1 MLNGGQT
8 ENLKVIKSKYIFDIL
23 DLLLDV
29 DNEGIAVRPQ
39 LQFLTDTKYEY
50 TGSGL
55 FVTFS
60 HSDGIDKHKYSK
72 DDLVLLGVKIT
83 TSEYPI
89 EADGTVF
96 LKNGFIDNLEIW
108 CYNGEYPQK
117 DLKKYTLT
125 QAWNNSPARQITT
138 EL

>member
-1 MLNGGQT
+1 M
-8 ENLKVIKSKYIFDIL
+8 IKSKYILDIL
-23 DLLLDV
+23 DLLLDG

-39 LQFLTDTKYEY
+39 LEFLTDTKYDY

-55 FVTFS
+55 FVKFS
-60 HSDGIDKHKYSK
+60 HSDGIDKHKYSQ

-96 LKNGFIDNLEIW
+96 IKNGFIDYLEIW
-108 CYNGEYPQK
+108 CYAGDYPQK
-117 DLKKYTLT
+117 DLTKYTLT

>member
-1 MLNGGQT
+1 MIN
-8 ENLKVIKSKYIFDIL
+8 SKYISDIL
-23 DLLLDV
+23 DLLLDG
-29 DNEGIAVRPQ
+29 DNEAIAVRPQ
-39 LQFLTDTKYEY
+39 LKYLTDSKYDY

-60 HSDGIDKHKYSK
+60 HSDGIEKHKYSK

-83 TSEYPI
+83 TSEYAI
-89 EADGTVF
+89 EADGSVF

-108 CYNGEYPQK
+108 CYKGDYPQK
-117 DLKKYTLT
+117 DLTKYTLS
-125 QAWNNSPARQITT
+125 QAWNNSPAKQITT

>member
-1 MLNGGQT
+1 
-8 ENLKVIKSKYIFDIL
+8 VIKSKYISDIL
-23 DLLLDV
+23 DLLLDG
-29 DNEGIAVRPQ
+29 DNEGVAVRPQ
-39 LQFLTDTKYEY
+39 LEFLTDAKYDH

-60 HSDGIDKHKYSK
+60 HSDGIGRYKYFK

-89 EADGTVF
+89 EAEATVF

-108 CYNGEYPQK
+108 CYKGDYPQK
-117 DLKKYTLT
+117 DLAKYTLT
-125 QAWNNSPARQITT
+125 QAWDNSDAKQITT

>member
-1 MLNGGQT
+1 M
-8 ENLKVIKSKYIFDIL
+8 IKSKYISDIL
-23 DLLLDV
+23 DLLLDG

-39 LQFLTDTKYEY
+39 LEFLTDTKYDF

-60 HSDGIDKHKYSK
+60 HGDGIDKYKYSK

-83 TSEYPI
+83 TSEYPV

-108 CYNGEYPQK
+108 CYKGDYPQK
-117 DLKKYTLT
+117 DLTKYTLT
-125 QAWNNSPARQITT
+125 QAWNNLPAKQITT

>member
-1 MLNGGQT
+1 
-8 ENLKVIKSKYIFDIL
+8 VIKSKYITDIL
-23 DLLLDV
+23 DLLLDG

-39 LQFLTDTKYEY
+39 LKFLTDSKYDY
-50 TGSGL
+50 TPSGL

-60 HSDGIDKHKYSK
+60 HTDGIDKHKYSQ
-72 DDLVLLGVKIT
+72 DGLVLLGVKIT

-96 LKNGFIDNLEIW
+96 IKNGFIDYLEIW
-108 CYNGEYPQK
+108 CYAGDYPQK
-117 DLKKYTLT
+117 DLTKYTLT
-125 QAWNNSPARQITT
+125 QAWNNSLAKQITT